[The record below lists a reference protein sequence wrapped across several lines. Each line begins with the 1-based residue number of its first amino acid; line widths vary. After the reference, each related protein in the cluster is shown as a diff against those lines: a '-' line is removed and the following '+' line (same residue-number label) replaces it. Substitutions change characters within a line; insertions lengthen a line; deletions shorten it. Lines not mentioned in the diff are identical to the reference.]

1 MRATFIYRVG
11 DVRVINV
18 PEPAGAGNARVV
30 AVLRNP
36 HCRAKRLKY
45 VAILPSAERN

>member
-1 MRATFIYRVG
+1 MRATLTYRAG

-18 PEPAGAGNARVV
+18 PEAAGAGNARVV

-36 HCRAKRLKY
+36 HCRAKRLTC
-45 VAILPSAERN
+45 VAILPFR